1 MDFFKNLTVLSLEQ
15 ATVLPYLTYRLAQ
28 DGMQVIRLEH
38 PVYGDPNRLI
48 GENVLGEER
57 MNAYFLCINS
67 GKQALT
73 LNLGDPEGQKIFHS
87 LIKNLKVDIFATN
100 QLPRN
105 YKKLGIDYESIKALK
120 PDIIWLGVTGFGPDS
135 NEAAYDPV
143 LQARS
148 GLMEMTGESKGDP
161 QVLGI
166 PLPDM
171 GTSEHS
177 YGLLMKALYFRQVTG
192 KGSCIN
198 MSMFESSVSWL
209 TVPITISTL
218 LKKEITRRG
227 NTHEFFCPVSV
238 YKTSNGFIY
247 LAVGNDRQW
256 KSMVSQEMFKSLDKP
271 KYEKNEGRIKDVE
284 NLNIGINK
292 ITKNYTTEELIDLFN
307 SITLPVSKIKT
318 IPEVVT
324 DPLIERRLLFAED
337 PRTGT
342 RITLPPPPNMTTY
355 LEQSNRQLSFPPRFG
370 EHNQEIYG
378 QKLGYSDEE
387 LQGLKQNGII

>member
-1 MDFFKNLTVLSLEQ
+1 
-15 ATVLPYLTYRLAQ
+15 
-28 DGMQVIRLEH
+28 
-38 PVYGDPNRLI
+38 
-48 GENVLGEER
+48 
-57 MNAYFLCINS
+57 
-67 GKQALT
+67 
-73 LNLGDPEGQKIFHS
+73 
-87 LIKNLKVDIFATN
+87 
-100 QLPRN
+100 
-105 YKKLGIDYESIKALK
+105 
-120 PDIIWLGVTGFGPDS
+120 
-135 NEAAYDPV
+135 
-143 LQARS
+143 
-148 GLMEMTGESKGDP
+148 
-161 QVLGI
+161 
-166 PLPDM
+166 M

-256 KSMVSQEMFKSLDKP
+256 KSMVSHEMFKSLDKP
-271 KYEKNEGRIKDVE
+271 KYEKNEGRIADVE

-292 ITKNYTTEELIDLFN
+292 ITKNYTNEELIDLFN

-318 IPEVVT
+318 IPEVVA
-324 DPLIERRLLFAED
+324 DPLVERRLLFAED
-337 PRTGT
+337 PRTGV